1 MLDYHGFGYRPDY
14 GFELYRNGTLVDK
27 DAHVEWAACFSRVF
41 HLLTGPDREYYGV
54 YTLRCRKK
62 FRENSGNYC
71 TLDKPDILKMM
82 RYMRRV
88 CGINIHLSEDDV
100 NYTFVFKITGKPI
113 RHKFVLTFSRVFF
126 EFPYTEFAKDVF
138 KLRAQGVVNGVDYT
152 HRNFLEL
159 FNIVSATYWDGW
171 GTNHALWAYASAGV
185 TTQHLR
191 KQLQSNISRVQ
202 DVLDGKEKVQ
212 RKIKRLGE
220 PANIEW
226 EEDFEKRV
234 VKYSENFQIIK
245 NIKQNEKNLRRRAR
259 KAV

>member
-1 MLDYHGFGYRPDY
+1 
-14 GFELYRNGTLVDK
+14 
-27 DAHVEWAACFSRVF
+27 
-41 HLLTGPDREYYGV
+41 
-54 YTLRCRKK
+54 
-62 FRENSGNYC
+62 
-71 TLDKPDILKMM
+71 
-82 RYMRRV
+82 
-88 CGINIHLSEDDV
+88 
-100 NYTFVFKITGKPI
+100 
-113 RHKFVLTFSRVFF
+113 VFF